1 LPEDG
6 NEDVAG
12 YNAELAQR
20 GEVSWLSAPWLYS
33 ECYMYRYVVM
43 TLGRIRCLICQFR
56 RMQSYFSTSKY
67 WKNYDIFAR
76 SKIGAFKSSRPAV
89 LELAAQYKDIIT
101 QLEESHKLKG
111 AKTEEEQAQAE
122 ERLFIDMSEI
132 CLWGN
137 KTDLSL
143 LTSLTTDQVQALQGS
158 KARKESEK
166 KILANDL
173 SKAFQV
179 LYKAQ
184 KAKQTERRVDIVL
197 DNAGFELF
205 VDLLLAGYLLAVGF
219 ATNVILHP
227 KSMPWF
233 VSDVTPVDFMN
244 LLNSLRD
251 SKSFFGTASDGQPP
265 INLSEEELGNLNF
278 LSEHWM
284 QLYIEGKMI
293 IRPHRFWTE
302 GGSFWRLPAT
312 APDLFEDLKESELV
326 IYKGDLNYR
335 KLTADVSR
343 GHG

>member
-1 LPEDG
+1 
-6 NEDVAG
+6 
-12 YNAELAQR
+12 
-20 GEVSWLSAPWLYS
+20 
-33 ECYMYRYVVM
+33 
-43 TLGRIRCLICQFR
+43 
-56 RMQSYFSTSKY
+56 MQSYFSTSKY

-76 SKIGAFKSSRPAV
+76 SKTSAFKSSLPAV

-111 AKTEEEQAQAE
+111 VQSDEDQAKAE
-122 ERLFIDMSEI
+122 ELLFISMSEI

-143 LTSLTTDQVQALQGS
+143 MTTMTTDQVQALQGS

-166 KILANDL
+166 KILVNDL

-179 LYKAQ
+179 LQKSQ
-184 KAKQTERRVDIVL
+184 KASQTERRVDIVL

-205 VDLLLAGYLLAVGF
+205 VDLLLAGYLLAVGL

-251 SKSFFGTASDGQPP
+251 SKAFFGTASDGQPP
-265 INLSEEELGNLNF
+265 IDLSEQELENLNF
-278 LSEHWM
+278 LFEHWT
-284 QLYIEGKMI
+284 QLYMDGKMI

-312 APDLFEDLKESELV
+312 APDLYEDLKESELV
-326 IYKGDLNYR
+326 IFKGDLNYR
-335 KLTADVSR
+335 KLTADVSNCQ
-343 GHG
+343 HL